1 MAGPK
6 QPNGGSTGKEAGKL
20 SLIFCEV
27 CLVVSSLRS
36 AWMLH
41 HNGSIYASKGLVFVG
56 LAASLGALR
65 YAGVPVGPTHE
76 LFSRIA
82 ATVGIPLI
90 GMQYL
95 HLAGFDLPAPTAL
108 HIFVATGLS
117 EAMLRRGLREPV
129 ETLLGAAAM
138 GAVGWHSQTPYL
150 GWVASALMVV
160 AGIVVG
166 PSHTRKTL
174 FIWNIDLFHLL
185 LAAAMTVVR
194 LDLTKGMLFGFQ

>member
-1 MAGPK
+1 
-6 QPNGGSTGKEAGKL
+6 
-20 SLIFCEV
+20 
-27 CLVVSSLRS
+27 
-36 AWMLH
+36 MLH
-41 HNGSIYASKGLVFVG
+41 SHIDPA
-56 LAASLGALR
+56 
-65 YAGVPVGPTHE
+65 VPGD
-76 LFSRIA
+76 
-82 ATVGIPLI
+82 GIPTPKSYFPWSVVWPMGPCATLCSLEAHAHAHAHTHAPLDC
-90 GMQYL
+90 GELQYL